1 MSTTHNDS
9 LDEKD
14 ILIFIIISILV
25 ELWGCFGWTWICP
38 RIRSY
43 LALIFCPLHWI
54 SPLDLSTPFG
64 SLCPAARPCL
74 GNYLFS
80 TQLLL
85 GLVRY
90 PDPSHPGRL
99 PLLHPKGIYINKP
112 LYFLLFHVLICFL
125 FIQVWVAL
133 IQTTLEPV
141 TNAIGGCFSN
151 VKVAHTNHTL
161 QTV

>member
-14 ILIFIIISILV
+14 ILIFIIFLYILV

-43 LALIFCPLHWI
+43 LALIFRPFHWI

-112 LYFLLFHVLICFL
+112 LYFFVIPRTYLFFCLFRFGLPWSRLLWSRWLMLSADVS
-125 FIQVWVAL
+125 
-133 IQTTLEPV
+133 QT
-141 TNAIGGCFSN
+141 
-151 VKVAHTNHTL
+151 
-161 QTV
+161 